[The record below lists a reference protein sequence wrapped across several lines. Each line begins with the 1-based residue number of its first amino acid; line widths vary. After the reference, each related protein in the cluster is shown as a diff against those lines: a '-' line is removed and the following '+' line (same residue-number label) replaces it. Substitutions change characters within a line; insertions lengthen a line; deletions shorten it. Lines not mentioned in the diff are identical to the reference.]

1 MKKIN
6 GYIVAPFTP
15 LNSDGSVNLSL
26 IEPYAEFLIR
36 NHLDGVFLCGSSG
49 EGALLNREERIK
61 IAERWMEVVGTRRK
75 IIIHTGG
82 TNLVDQRYLAA
93 HAQDIG
99 VYAISAMAPMFLGPK
114 KIQELGE
121 FCKSVSQSAPGLP
134 FYYYHIPGL
143 NGINLPVQDLLKYAD
158 EEIPNFAGVKYTH
171 DNMYEFDQCF
181 RYRNYKFDMLHGL
194 DETFLSGLS
203 YGCNS
208 GIGGTYNHCFG
219 LYRSMR
225 KAYDAGELDKA
236 RELQHQSHLFI
247 NILLKYRGN
256 IVGGKRMMKFLGID
270 CGPNRLPLQS
280 ISDAEEESMKKELE
294 KISFFDYC
302 NK

>member
-6 GYIVAPFTP
+6 GHIVAPFTP
-15 LNSDGSVNLSL
+15 LNSDASL
-26 IEPYAEFLIR
+26 NPDMIKPYAEFVVR

-49 EGALLNREERIK
+49 EGALLCREERIK
-61 IAERWMEVVGTRRK
+61 IAEEWMEAAGMRLK

-82 TNLVDQRYLAA
+82 TNLIDQKYLAA

-99 VYAISAMAPMFLGPK
+99 AYAISAMAPMFLGPNR
-114 KIQELGE
+114 ITELGA
-121 FCKSVSQSAPGLP
+121 FCKSVSQAAPELP

-143 NGINLPVQDLLKYAD
+143 NGINLPVLELLEYAY
-158 EEIPNFAGVKYTH
+158 EKIPNFAGVKYTH
-171 DNMYEFDQCF
+171 DNMFEFDQCF
-181 RYRNYKFDMLHGL
+181 RFRNYKYDLLHGL
-194 DETFLSGLS
+194 DETYLSGLS

-208 GIGGTYNHCFG
+208 GVGGTYNHCFG
-219 LYRSMR
+219 LYSGMR
-225 KAYDAGELDKA
+225 KAFDAGDLTRA

-247 NILLKYRGN
+247 NVLLKYRGN
-256 IVGGKRMMKFLGID
+256 IVGGKRMMKFLGND

-280 ISDAEEESMKKELE
+280 ITKEEEKSMKKEPE
-294 KISFFDYC
+294 DIGFFDYC